1 MIRDLK
7 KKSLWSKFVLAA
19 ILICADHHAQAPLI
33 AGKTNALLWGNLTPH
48 FSLELVTSDKTS
60 VMAGAFYSLDQNPL
74 DCSIKGAEG
83 QVRYWV
89 SGRPMVQSFI
99 GLGVQAMRY
108 DAVFSDTRHFGDAAG
123 PGLVY
128 GYVLPLGKRFNI
140 EFSAGISMMWYREKR
155 YGKGMPEPGD
165 YNTTGH
171 KIMPMGLGVS
181 CTYIFK

>member
-1 MIRDLK
+1 MIKDFK
-7 KKSLWSKFVLAA
+7 KKSLWSKLVMTAM
-19 ILICADHHAQAPLI
+19 LICMAHPTQAQLI
-33 AGKTNALLWGNLTPH
+33 AGKTNALLWGTPN

-60 VMAGAFYSLDQNPL
+60 VMAGGFYSLDQNPL
-74 DCSIKGAEG
+74 DCNIKGVEG

-108 DAVFSDTRHFGDAAG
+108 NAVFSDTHHFGDAAG

-128 GYVLPLGKRFNI
+128 GYVLPLNKRFNI
-140 EFSAGISMMWYREKR
+140 EFSAGISLMWYREKR
-155 YGKGMPEPGD
+155 YDKGMPEPGD